1 MNKKYITVLLA
12 LSLAVMV
19 TACGKVEEPIKQ
31 VNVYDKEVYEHTIN
45 IIEYEE
51 AVEDILLA
59 YNNSKEII
67 DECISKHSGLMT
79 QNMIYKLNE
88 SVIDTDGLE
97 IPSEME
103 NMDNP
108 EESDYTEDSGAITIT
123 NEDGTES
130 LLYPI
135 YDITGNIYDYGTLEE
150 SEESLEQIVNI
161 PVYSVTSID
170 GYSDRLIATVST
182 RFGSNLKVVFSMN
195 NDKLDDY
202 TMYR

>member
-12 LSLAVMV
+12 LGLAVLV

-51 AVEDILLA
+51 AIEDILLA
-59 YNNSKEII
+59 YNNKEIV
-67 DECISKHSGLMT
+67 DECISEHSGLMT
-79 QNMIYKLNE
+79 QNMIYKLND
-88 SVIDTDGLE
+88 SVIDTAGLE

-123 NEDGTES
+123 NE
-130 LLYPI
+130 
-135 YDITGNIYDYGTLEE
+135 EE
-150 SEESLEQIVNI
+150 GE
-161 PVYSVTSID
+161 
-170 GYSDRLIATVST
+170 
-182 RFGSNLKVVFSMN
+182 
-195 NDKLDDY
+195 
-202 TMYR
+202 